1 MDNTYL
7 LKKDAMVALLAG
19 TGLKDDAELAAAI
32 LQDTGYDSQNPSPEV
47 EVWQARRILELI
59 AARVL
64 PGEDLQESMRKLG
77 KISFEGYG
85 NSAAGKILLA
95 VIKAWGTGRLVKNS
109 PLVYQGIFRYGER
122 SARELEPNRW
132 ELLHY
137 DEPGYI
143 EFMAGITEAVVSASG
158 AQNIRLDIE
167 KIEDESKRDNYRF
180 ELNWE

>member
-1 MDNTYL
+1 MDNPYL
-7 LKKDAMVALLAG
+7 IKKYAMVALLAG
-19 TGLKDDAELAAAI
+19 TGMKDDTELVSAI
-32 LQDTGYDSQNPSPEV
+32 VQHTGYDPQNPTPEV

-77 KISFEGYG
+77 RLSFEGYG

-95 VIKAWGTGRLVKNS
+95 VIKAWGTVRLVKNS

-122 SARELEPNRW
+122 SAKELEPNRW
-132 ELLHY
+132 ELLHF

-143 EFMAGITEAVVSASG
+143 EFMAGITEAVVAASG